1 VDRQG
6 IDVVNDKEAIDMMQ
20 RCLAE
25 VRSLRA
31 QVEHL
36 SPLADAY
43 IALRDV
49 VRMATP
55 RNGAMAAGQDI
66 IWTLEKRIRE
76 LEPKPAPKPDE
87 DDIPF

>member
-1 VDRQG
+1 M
-6 IDVVNDKEAIDMMQ
+6 NDKEAIDMMQ
-20 RCLAE
+20 RCVAE
-25 VRSLRA
+25 LRDLRA
-31 QVEHL
+31 QIQHL

-49 VRMATP
+49 IRMAGP
-55 RNGAMAAGQDI
+55 RNGMSTAGQDI

-76 LEPKPAPKPDE
+76 LEPKPVSAKSD